1 MEGKGRGGVNGGKKG
16 RVKGRLR
23 GRVKRGKGEGLRVC
37 RQLLYNLTKA
47 KSKLISI

>member
-1 MEGKGRGGVNGGKKG
+1 MEGKGRGRVNGGKK
-16 RVKGRLR
+16 

-37 RQLLYNLTKA
+37 RQLLYNLSKP